1 MKKICIK
8 FAALIGT
15 VLFCSFAFGA
25 DLAVLQNGF
34 SIRHDHREV
43 IGAITR
49 LYIGTDNSSYVDVQ
63 TDQIVHFEHDLSPAT
78 FPDIKIKPPVPVTIA
93 TASGTAVQAASKPNL
108 SEVINGASD
117 RTQIDPDL
125 ISSVIHAESG
135 FNPRALSP
143 KGARG
148 LMQLMPGTAA
158 NLGVANSFDPGANVD
173 GGTRY
178 LKELLELYNFD
189 LQKALAAYNAGPLRV
204 KQYHG
209 VPPYNETRTY
219 VARIIRD
226 FNRKKLAE
234 QKAAALAA
242 KNKRQTQ
249 QKNPP
254 GIRIEV
260 TRTPVVRV
268 PVTEIPVT
276 ETPVTQAPVTQ
287 FIVQRPADDVSR

>member
-1 MKKICIK
+1 MKKFWIK
-8 FAALIGT
+8 IAALLGT
-15 VLFCSFAFGA
+15 VLVSAFAFGA

-43 IGAITR
+43 IGAVTR
-49 LYIGTDNSSYVDVQ
+49 LYTGTDNTNYVDVQ
-63 TDQIVHFEHDLSPAT
+63 TSQIVQFEHDLTPAVLPGPTVKPPAAATIMPSIAAASPAKK
-78 FPDIKIKPPVPVTIA
+78 PDLDA
-93 TASGTAVQAASKPNL
+93 
-108 SEVINGASD
+108 VINGASD

-135 FNPRALSP
+135 FNPHALSP
-143 KGARG
+143 KGAQG

-158 NLGVANSFDPGANVD
+158 NLGVANAFDPRSNVD

-178 LKELLELYNFD
+178 LKELLQLYNFD
-189 LQKALAAYNAGPLRV
+189 LVKALAAYNAGPLRV

-209 VPPYNETRTY
+209 VPPYNETHAY

-242 KNKRQTQ
+242 KNKKPISQKSSAVTQ
-249 QKNPP
+249 SL
-254 GIRIEV
+254 V
-260 TRTPVVRV
+260 SPVKA
-268 PVTEIPVT
+268 
-276 ETPVTQAPVTQ
+276 TQAPVTQ
-287 FIVQRPADDVSR
+287 IIVQRPATDVPQ

>member
-1 MKKICIK
+1 MKKLWIK

-15 VLFCSFAFGA
+15 VLVCSFAFGT

-49 LYIGTDNSSYVDVQ
+49 LYIGTDNTSYVDVQ
-63 TDQIVHFEHDLSPAT
+63 TSQIVHFEHDLSPAILPET
-78 FPDIKIKPPVPVTIA
+78 KVKPPVPAATIPPFVSA
-93 TASGTAVQAASKPNL
+93 TPLAKKPDL
-108 SEVINGASD
+108 DDVINGASD

-135 FNPRALSP
+135 FNPHALSP

-158 NLGVANSFDPGANVD
+158 NLGVTNSFDPGANVD

-178 LKELLELYNFD
+178 LRQLLELYNFD
-189 LQKALAAYNAGPLRV
+189 LPKALAAYNAGPLRV

-209 VPPYNETRTY
+209 VPPYNETHAY

-242 KNKRQTQ
+242 KNKKQTP

-254 GIRIEV
+254 AAQIPV
-260 TRTPVVRV
+260 TRTSVTHAPVA
-268 PVTEIPVT
+268 
-276 ETPVTQAPVTQ
+276 QAPVTQ
-287 FIVQRPADDVSR
+287 IIVQRPRADVSQ

>member
-1 MKKICIK
+1 MKKFWIK
-8 FAALIGT
+8 IAALLGT
-15 VLFCSFAFGA
+15 VLVSAFAFGA

-43 IGAITR
+43 IGAVTR
-49 LYIGTDNSSYVDVQ
+49 LYTGTDNTNYVDVQ
-63 TDQIVHFEHDLSPAT
+63 TSQIVQFEHDLTPAVLPGPT
-78 FPDIKIKPPVPVTIA
+78 VKPPAAATIMPSIA
-93 TASGTAVQAASKPNL
+93 AASAAKKPDL
-108 SEVINGASD
+108 DAVINGASD

-135 FNPRALSP
+135 FNPHALSP
-143 KGARG
+143 KGAQG

-158 NLGVANSFDPGANVD
+158 NLGVANAFDPRSNVD

-178 LKELLELYNFD
+178 LKELLQLYNFD
-189 LQKALAAYNAGPLRV
+189 LVKALAAYNAGPLRV

-209 VPPYNETRTY
+209 VPPYNETHAY

-242 KNKRQTQ
+242 KNKKPISQKSSAVTQ
-249 QKNPP
+249 SL
-254 GIRIEV
+254 V
-260 TRTPVVRV
+260 SPVKA
-268 PVTEIPVT
+268 
-276 ETPVTQAPVTQ
+276 TQAPVTQ
-287 FIVQRPADDVSR
+287 IIVQRPATDVPQ

>member
-1 MKKICIK
+1 MKKLWIK

-15 VLFCSFAFGA
+15 LLIYALGFGA

-49 LYIGTDNSSYVDVQ
+49 LYTGADNTNYVDVQ
-63 TDQIVHFEHDLSPAT
+63 TSQIVHFEHDLTPAVL
-78 FPDIKIKPPVPVTIA
+78 PDIKIKPSTGTALTSSFVPPVPA
-93 TASGTAVQAASKPNL
+93 AVPAVPVAKKPDL
-108 SEVINGASD
+108 DAVINGASD

-135 FNPRALSP
+135 FNPHALSP
-143 KGARG
+143 KGAQG

-158 NLGVANSFDPGANVD
+158 NLGVTNAFDPGANVD

-178 LKELLELYNFD
+178 LKELLQLYNFD
-189 LQKALAAYNAGPLRV
+189 LVKALAAYNAGPLRV

-209 VPPYNETRTY
+209 VPPYNETRAY

-242 KNKRQTQ
+242 KNKKQTP
-249 QKNPP
+249 QKKMPIAQAP
-254 GIRIEV
+254 LV
-260 TRTPVVRV
+260 QTPATQS
-268 PVTEIPVT
+268 PVTEI
-276 ETPVTQAPVTQ
+276 
-287 FIVQRPADDVSR
+287 IVQRPRADVSQ

>member
-1 MKKICIK
+1 MPPGVQKQVLMKKFWIK

-15 VLFCSFAFGA
+15 LLICALGFGV
-25 DLAVLQNGF
+25 DLAILQNGF

-49 LYIGTDNSSYVDVQ
+49 LYTGTDNTNYVDVQ
-63 TDQIVHFEHDLSPAT
+63 TNQIVQFEHDLTPAIPPGPEVRPSVAATIMPAVPAISPAKK
-78 FPDIKIKPPVPVTIA
+78 PDLDA
-93 TASGTAVQAASKPNL
+93 
-108 SEVINGASD
+108 VINGASD

-135 FNPRALSP
+135 FNPHALSP
-143 KGARG
+143 KGAQG

-158 NLGVANSFDPGANVD
+158 NLGVGNAFDPGANVD

-178 LKELLELYNFD
+178 LRQLLELYNFD
-189 LQKALAAYNAGPLRV
+189 LVKALAAYNAGPLRV

-209 VPPYNETRTY
+209 VPPYNETRAY
-219 VARIIRD
+219 IARIIRD

-242 KNKRQTQ
+242 KNKKLVPLKKPGLAQAHVTQ
-249 QKNPP
+249 SPRAQS
-254 GIRIEV
+254 
-260 TRTPVVRV
+260 
-268 PVTEIPVT
+268 
-276 ETPVTQAPVTQ
+276 PVTQI
-287 FIVQRPADDVSR
+287 IVQHPHADVSQ

>member
-1 MKKICIK
+1 MKMWIKI
-8 FAALIGT
+8 AAIFGIFMACVSAYGT
-15 VLFCSFAFGA
+15 

-43 IGAITR
+43 IGLITR
-49 LYIGTDNSSYVDVQ
+49 LYVGADNTSYVDVP
-63 TDQIVHFEHDLSPAT
+63 TLQIVHFEHDLTPAT
-78 FPDIKIKPPVPVTIA
+78 SPVVRINIPTAAPAIA
-93 TASGTAVQAASKPNL
+93 AAVPGKFSLKAPAL
-108 SEVINGASD
+108 DEVIHSASD

-135 FNPRALSP
+135 FNPHALSP

-158 NLGVANSFDPGANVD
+158 NLGVANAFDPGANVD

-189 LQKALAAYNAGPLRV
+189 LIKALAAYNAGPLRV

-209 VPPYNETRTY
+209 VPPYNETRAY

-242 KNKRQTQ
+242 KNK
-249 QKNPP
+249 K
-254 GIRIEV
+254 
-260 TRTPVVRV
+260 RTPEKSSPLTQV
-268 PVTEIPVT
+268 PVTQIKVT
-276 ETPVTQAPVTQ
+276 QAPVTQAPVTQ
-287 FIVQRPADDVSR
+287 IIVQRPPADASQ

>member
-1 MKKICIK
+1 MKKLWIK

-15 VLFCSFAFGA
+15 VLVCSFAFGT

-49 LYIGTDNSSYVDVQ
+49 LYIGTDNTNYVDVQ
-63 TDQIVHFEHDLSPAT
+63 TSQIVHFEHDLSPAILPET
-78 FPDIKIKPPVPVTIA
+78 KVKPPVPAATIPPFVSA
-93 TASGTAVQAASKPNL
+93 TPLAKKPDL
-108 SEVINGASD
+108 DDVINVASD

-135 FNPRALSP
+135 FNPHALSP

-178 LKELLELYNFD
+178 LRQLLELYNFD

-209 VPPYNETRTY
+209 VPPYNETRAY

-226 FNRKKLAE
+226 FNSKKLAE

-242 KNKRQTQ
+242 KSKKQTL
-249 QKNPP
+249 QKNA
-254 GIRIEV
+254 
-260 TRTPVVRV
+260 PVAR
-268 PVTEIPVT
+268 IPVAQA
-276 ETPVTQAPVTQ
+276 PVSHAPVTQ
-287 FIVQRPADDVSR
+287 IIVQRPRADVSQ

>member
-1 MKKICIK
+1 MCARQLLMKKLWIK
-8 FAALIGT
+8 IAALI
-15 VLFCSFAFGA
+15 VALLICASAFGA

-49 LYIGTDNSSYVDVQ
+49 LYTGTDNANYVDVQ
-63 TDQIVHFEHDLSPAT
+63 TSQIVQFEHDLTPT
-78 FPDIKIKPPVPVTIA
+78 VLPDTKIKPSTGTPTFVSAIP
-93 TASGTAVQAASKPNL
+93 TAVSATPPAKKPDL
-108 SEVINGASD
+108 DAVINGASD

-135 FNPRALSP
+135 FNPHALSP
-143 KGARG
+143 KGAQG

-158 NLGVANSFDPGANVD
+158 NLGVGNAFDPGANVD

-178 LKELLELYNFD
+178 LRQLLELYNFD
-189 LQKALAAYNAGPLRV
+189 LVKALAAYNAGPLRV

-209 VPPYNETRTY
+209 VPPYNETRAY

-242 KNKRQTQ
+242 KNKRPDP
-249 QKNPP
+249 QKKL
-254 GIRIEV
+254 GLAQARV
-260 TRTPVVRV
+260 TRPPVTQS
-268 PVTEIPVT
+268 PVTEI
-276 ETPVTQAPVTQ
+276 
-287 FIVQRPADDVSR
+287 IVQHPRAEVSQ

>member
-1 MKKICIK
+1 MKKVWIK
-8 FAALIGT
+8 IAALLGT
-15 VLFCSFAFGA
+15 VLVSALAFGT

-43 IGAITR
+43 IGSITR
-49 LYIGTDNSSYVDVQ
+49 LYIGADNTSYVDVQ
-63 TDQIVHFEHDLSPAT
+63 TSQIVQFEHDLSPAA
-78 FPDIKIKPPVPVTIA
+78 VPEPAVKASAAATIMP
-93 TASGTAVQAASKPNL
+93 SIPAASPAKTPNL
-108 SEVINGASD
+108 DEVINGASD
-117 RTQIDPDL
+117 RTHIDPDL

-135 FNPRALSP
+135 FNPHALSP

-158 NLGVANSFDPGANVD
+158 NLGVANAFDPGANVD

-189 LQKALAAYNAGPLRV
+189 LVKALAAYNAGPLRV

-209 VPPYNETRTY
+209 VPPYNETRAY

-242 KNKRQTQ
+242 KNKKPIS
-249 QKNPP
+249 QKSSLANQSPVSQVKP
-254 GIRIEV
+254 
-260 TRTPVVRV
+260 TPS
-268 PVTEIPVT
+268 
-276 ETPVTQAPVTQ
+276 PVTQIV
-287 FIVQRPADDVSR
+287 VQRPAPDASQ

>member
-1 MKKICIK
+1 MKKFWIK
-8 FAALIGT
+8 IAALLGT
-15 VLFCSFAFGA
+15 VLVSAFAFGA

-49 LYIGTDNSSYVDVQ
+49 LYTGTDNTNYVDVQ
-63 TDQIVHFEHDLSPAT
+63 TNQIVQFEHDVTPAVLPGPTVKPPAAATIMPSIAAASPAKK
-78 FPDIKIKPPVPVTIA
+78 PDLDA
-93 TASGTAVQAASKPNL
+93 
-108 SEVINGASD
+108 VINGASD

-135 FNPRALSP
+135 FNPHALSP

-158 NLGVANSFDPGANVD
+158 NLGVANAFDPGANVD

-189 LQKALAAYNAGPLRV
+189 LVKALAAYNAGPLRV

-209 VPPYNETRTY
+209 VPPYNETHAY

-242 KNKRQTQ
+242 KSKKPIS
-249 QKNPP
+249 QKSS
-254 GIRIEV
+254 
-260 TRTPVVRV
+260 
-268 PVTEIPVT
+268 PVTQSAVSPVKA
-276 ETPVTQAPVTQ
+276 TQAPVTQ
-287 FIVQRPADDVSR
+287 IIVQRPATDVPQ

>member
-1 MKKICIK
+1 MKKLWIK
-8 FAALIGT
+8 IAALI
-15 VLFCSFAFGA
+15 VALLICASAFGA

-49 LYIGTDNSSYVDVQ
+49 LYTGTDNANYVDVQ
-63 TDQIVHFEHDLSPAT
+63 TSQIVQFEHDLTPT
-78 FPDIKIKPPVPVTIA
+78 VLPDTKIKPSTGTPTFVSAIP
-93 TASGTAVQAASKPNL
+93 TAVSATPPAKKPDL
-108 SEVINGASD
+108 DAVINGASD

-135 FNPRALSP
+135 FNPHALSP
-143 KGARG
+143 KGAQG

-158 NLGVANSFDPGANVD
+158 NLGVGNAFDPGANVD

-178 LKELLELYNFD
+178 LRQLLELYNFD
-189 LQKALAAYNAGPLRV
+189 LVKALAAYNAGPLRV

-209 VPPYNETRTY
+209 VPPYNETRAY

-242 KNKRQTQ
+242 KNKRPDP
-249 QKNPP
+249 QKKL
-254 GIRIEV
+254 GLAQARV
-260 TRTPVVRV
+260 TRPPVTQS
-268 PVTEIPVT
+268 PVTEI
-276 ETPVTQAPVTQ
+276 
-287 FIVQRPADDVSR
+287 IVQHPRAEVSQ